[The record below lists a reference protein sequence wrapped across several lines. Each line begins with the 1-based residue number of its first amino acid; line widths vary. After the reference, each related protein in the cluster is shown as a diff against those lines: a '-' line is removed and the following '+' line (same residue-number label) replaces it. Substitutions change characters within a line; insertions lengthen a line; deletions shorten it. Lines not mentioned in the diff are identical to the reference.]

1 MRTQLRT
8 LTLTSA
14 LVLTASLTMAPG
26 ARAADDPASISSTS
40 SAPVAGA
47 APADVE
53 ELELAKEGPQETQD
67 QTSGADSAVEPA
79 ASLGDVTTEAVTAAA
94 AKPTC
99 EKTSCNGKDPKSTRC
114 ANDAITLASAKD
126 PWTLVEMRWSAKCQA
141 VWTRGTNLFNYNGG
155 MGNSVALVWYSCA
168 DASASCRKGWY
179 MDKMSLY
186 KEGDVSWTNMR
197 NFAAGFYRSCSLGSN
212 MIDAPNWEWCTTAH

>member
-1 MRTQLRT
+1 VHTRWIETEFAT
-8 LTLTSA
+8 EI
-14 LVLTASLTMAPG
+14 APYAG
-26 ARAADDPASISSTS
+26 PTE
-40 SAPVAGA
+40 AGA
-47 APADVE
+47 
-53 ELELAKEGPQETQD
+53 
-67 QTSGADSAVEPA
+67 EPA
-79 ASLGDVTTEAVTAAA
+79 AKSKVVVEVNGKRLEVVLPAALGAGNGTAAA

-186 KEGDVSWTNMR
+186 KKGDVSWTNMR